1 MVEMLVP
8 SLSGDMRTVTS
19 TMVRYGVAAK
29 EVFKLIMD
37 LLQGTGMIIYYF
49 MIKVICCY
57 SDTFPT
63 GLNWPRTL
71 TSGN

>member
-8 SLSGDMRTVTS
+8 SLSGDLRTVTS

-37 LLQGTGMIIYYF
+37 LLQGTGMIYLFYD
-49 MIKVICCY
+49 Y
-57 SDTFPT
+57 SDLLLQWHISDGFKLLQN
-63 GLNWPRTL
+63 LN
-71 TSGN
+71 